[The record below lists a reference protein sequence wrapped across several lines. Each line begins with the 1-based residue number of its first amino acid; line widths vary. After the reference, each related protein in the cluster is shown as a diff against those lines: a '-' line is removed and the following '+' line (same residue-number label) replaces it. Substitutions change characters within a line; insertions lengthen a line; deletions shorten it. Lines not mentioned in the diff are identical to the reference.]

1 MSDRTALVV
10 GASGQVGRHVSQAL
24 RERGWSVVGTGK
36 TRAGAGLLPLDL
48 SDEAAI
54 RRTVGERRPG
64 LCVLAA
70 ALTDVERCEGEPAL
84 AEALNARAPAVAAAA
99 CRAAGGRTVYLSTE
113 YVFDGSA
120 GPYGED
126 DAVCP
131 VSVYG
136 RTKLEGERAVLAADP
151 DALLVRTTV
160 VFSLCP
166 GDRNFL
172 MQLLDRLGAGERMR
186 VPVDQ
191 VSSPT
196 YAPFLGDAIAEL
208 ATRASGVLNVA
219 GAEVMDRFTFAT
231 RAARALG
238 LDPRLIVPVRTSQ
251 LGQRARRPLR
261 AGLLVDRLESLGV
274 SPPGLAAVLAD
285 VVHLRRLNQ
294 RAGS

>member
-10 GASGQVGRHVSQAL
+10 GASGQVGRHASEAL
-24 RERGWSVVGTGK
+24 RKRGWKVVGTGN

-48 SDEAAI
+48 ADEGAI
-54 RRTVGERRPG
+54 RRIIGERRPV

-99 CRAAGGRTVYLSTE
+99 CRSAGGRTVYLSTE
-113 YVFDGSA
+113 YVFDGSS

-136 RTKLEGERAVLAADP
+136 RTKLEGERAVLAAAP
-151 DALLVRTTV
+151 DALSVRTTV

-172 MQLLDRLGAGERMR
+172 MQLLDRLGAGERMP
-186 VPVDQ
+186 VPEDQ

-231 RAARALG
+231 RVAGALG
-238 LDPRLIVPVRTSQ
+238 LDPRLIMPVRTSE
-251 LGQRARRPLR
+251 LGQRARTPLR
-261 AGLLVDRLESLGV
+261 AGLLVGRLESLGV
-274 SPPGLAAVLAD
+274 SPPGLAAALAD
-285 VVHLRRLNQ
+285 IVRLRRLNQ